1 MMRRDQETFDRLKES
16 TALPAMV
23 LSVALIPL
31 LVVPLFVDLDEA
43 AATLVRVATILIWLA
58 FALEY
63 ALLFGAAPDRRHM
76 FRTHLFELALIVL
89 PMLRPFRAV
98 RVVRLLRAGSGLAVA
113 ARAIKTIASRRSLQ
127 GYTVVL
133 AVVLVGGAVLTRL
146 AERGQPGSNIESLG
160 DAFWW
165 AFVTSTTVGYGDH
178 YPVTTEGRAIGV
190 VLMFLGIGLLSMVT
204 ASIAAYFVDSDDD
217 DDFDQL
223 RNELAEV
230 NRKLDRLLEHNE

>member
-1 MMRRDQETFDRLKES
+1 M
-16 TALPAMV
+16 
-23 LSVALIPL
+23 
-31 LVVPLFVDLDEA
+31 
-43 AATLVRVATILIWLA
+43 
-58 FALEY
+58 
-63 ALLFGAAPDRRHM
+63 
-76 FRTHLFELALIVL
+76 
-89 PMLRPFRAV
+89 
-98 RVVRLLRAGSGLAVA
+98 
-113 ARAIKTIASRRSLQ
+113 
-127 GYTVVL
+127 
-133 AVVLVGGAVLTRL
+133 LTRL
-146 AERGQPGSNIESLG
+146 AERGQSGSNIEGLG

-230 NRKLDRLLEHNE
+230 NRKLDRLLERNE